1 MQHELAFTPTGMA
14 IASDGLCVQLVL
26 DIYELRDRGGRL
38 QLTFGNSELVDGLI
52 GALLDHRR
60 RVWGKTENQKKMLSL
75 LRHAEFACMR
85 GSTVDVQ
92 NILKE
97 AREMLT

>member
-1 MQHELAFTPTGMA
+1 MPELALTPTGMA
-14 IASDGLCVQLVL
+14 IASSESCVQLVL
-26 DIYELRDRGGRL
+26 DIHEFRDRGGKL
-38 QLTFGNSELVDGLI
+38 QLTFSDSEMVDGLI

-85 GSTVDVQ
+85 GNTVDAQ